1 MKVIGLC
8 GGSGAGKGTVCS
20 IFAELGIPSIDT
32 DKLYHSLIS
41 TDSECSRE
49 LVLAFGDDVYANPGV
64 DRKALRDVVFA
75 SPENLD
81 LLNKITHKHILASAR
96 DLIKNARDARAIII
110 DAPLLF
116 ESGFDK
122 ECDVKICVI
131 ADDDVRIERIIKRD
145 GITHEIA
152 KARIASQ
159 ISNDRLMEICDYAIE
174 NNSDENELRKR
185 IHALSQTLFNN

>member
-1 MKVIGLC
+1 MQVIGLC

-32 DKLYHSLIS
+32 DKLYHLLIS

-49 LVLAFGDDVYANPGV
+49 LVSAFGDDVYANPGV

-81 LLNKITHKHILASAR
+81 LLNKITHKHILASVR

-159 ISNDRLMEICDYAIE
+159 IPNDRLMEICDYAIE

>member
-41 TDSECSRE
+41 TDSECTMEIVS
-49 LVLAFGDDVYANPGV
+49 AFGSDVYANPGV
-64 DRKALRDVVFA
+64 DRKALRNIVFS
-75 SPENLD
+75 SPENLAI
-81 LLNKITHKHILASAR
+81 LNKITHKHILASVR
-96 DLIKNARDARAIII
+96 SLIKNTGEARAIII

-116 ESGFDK
+116 ESGFDR

-131 ADDDVRIERIIKRD
+131 ADEDVRIERITKRD
-145 GITHEIA
+145 GISPEIA

-159 ISNDRLMEICDYAIE
+159 IPNDELKEICDYTIE
-174 NNSDENELRKR
+174 NNVGTDELRKH
-185 IHALSQTLFNN
+185 IQALNKTLFNN

>member
-1 MKVIGLC
+1 MQVIGLC

>member
-41 TDSECSRE
+41 TDSECTRE
-49 LVLAFGDDVYANPGV
+49 IVSAFGSDVYANPGV
-64 DRKALRDVVFA
+64 DRKALRNIVFS
-75 SPENLD
+75 SPENLAI
-81 LLNKITHKHILASAR
+81 LNKITHKHILASVR
-96 DLIKNARDARAIII
+96 SIIKNTGEARAIII

-131 ADDDVRIERIIKRD
+131 ADEDVRIERITKRD
-145 GITHEIA
+145 GISPEIA

-159 ISNDRLMEICDYAIE
+159 IPNDELKEICDYTIE
-174 NNSDENELRKR
+174 NNADTDELRKH
-185 IHALSQTLFNN
+185 IQALNKILFNN

>member
-41 TDSECSRE
+41 TDSECTMEIVS
-49 LVLAFGDDVYANPGV
+49 AFGSDVYANPGV
-64 DRKALRDVVFA
+64 DRKALRNIVFS
-75 SPENLD
+75 SPENLAI
-81 LLNKITHKHILASAR
+81 LNKITHKHILASVR
-96 DLIKNARDARAIII
+96 SIIKNTDEARAIII

-131 ADDDVRIERIIKRD
+131 ADEDVRIERIIKRD
-145 GITHEIA
+145 GISPEIA

-159 ISNDRLMEICDYAIE
+159 IPNEELKEICDYTIE
-174 NNSDENELRKR
+174 NNAGTDELRKH
-185 IHALSQTLFNN
+185 IQALNKTLFNN

>member
-1 MKVIGLC
+1 MQVIGLC
-8 GGSGAGKGTVCS
+8 GGRGAGKGTVCS

-49 LVLAFGDDVYANPGV
+49 LVSAFGDDVYANPGV

-81 LLNKITHKHILASAR
+81 LLNKITHKHILASVR

-159 ISNDRLMEICDYAIE
+159 IPNDRLMDICDYAIE

>member
-1 MKVIGLC
+1 MQVIGLC

-49 LVLAFGDDVYANPGV
+49 LVSAFGDDVYANPGV

-96 DLIKNARDARAIII
+96 DLIKNARDVRAIII

-131 ADDDVRIERIIKRD
+131 ANDDVRIERIIKRD

-159 ISNDRLMEICDYAIE
+159 IPNDRLMEICDYAIE

>member
-41 TDSECSRE
+41 TDSECTRE
-49 LVLAFGDDVYANPGV
+49 LVSAFGSDVYANPGV
-64 DRKALRDVVFA
+64 DRKALRNIVFS
-75 SPENLD
+75 SPENLAI
-81 LLNKITHKHILASAR
+81 LNKITHKHILASVR
-96 DLIKNARDARAIII
+96 SLIKNTGEARAIII

-131 ADDDVRIERIIKRD
+131 ADEDVRIERITKRD
-145 GITHEIA
+145 GISPEIA

-159 ISNDRLMEICDYAIE
+159 IPNDELKEICDYTIE
-174 NNSDENELRKR
+174 NNVGTDELRKH
-185 IHALSQTLFNN
+185 IQALNKTLFNN

>member
-1 MKVIGLC
+1 MQVIGLC

-49 LVLAFGDDVYANPGV
+49 LVSAFGDDVYANPGV

-81 LLNKITHKHILASAR
+81 LLNKITHKHILASVR
-96 DLIKNARDARAIII
+96 SLIKNTGEARAIII

-159 ISNDRLMEICDYAIE
+159 IPNDRLMEICDYAIE

-185 IHALSQTLFNN
+185 IYALSQTLFNN

>member
-41 TDSECSRE
+41 TDSECTRE
-49 LVLAFGDDVYANPGV
+49 IVSAFGSDVYANPGV
-64 DRKALRDVVFA
+64 DRKALRNIVFS
-75 SPENLD
+75 SPENLAI
-81 LLNKITHKHILASAR
+81 LNKITHKHILASVR
-96 DLIKNARDARAIII
+96 SIIKNTGEARAIII

-116 ESGFDK
+116 ESGFDR

-131 ADDDVRIERIIKRD
+131 ADEDVRIERITKRD
-145 GITHEIA
+145 GISPEIA

-159 ISNDRLMEICDYAIE
+159 IPNDALKEICDYTIE
-174 NNSDENELRKR
+174 NNADTDELRKH
-185 IHALSQTLFNN
+185 IQVLNKTLFNN

>member
-32 DKLYHSLIS
+32 DKLYHSMIS
-41 TDSECSRE
+41 TDSECTME
-49 LVLAFGDDVYANPGV
+49 LVSAFGDVIYANPGI
-64 DRKALRDVVFA
+64 DRRALRDVVFS
-75 SPENLD
+75 SPDNLA
-81 LLNKITHKHILASAR
+81 LLNKITHKHILASVR
-96 DLIKNARDARAIII
+96 CLIDKADNVRAIII

-131 ADDDVRIERIIKRD
+131 ANEDVRIKRITKRD
-145 GITHEIA
+145 GITPEIA

-159 ISNDRLMEICDYAIE
+159 IPSDKLIEMCDYSIE
-174 NNSDENELRKR
+174 NNSDSNELRQR
-185 IHALSQTLFNN
+185 IQALIKILFNN

>member
-41 TDSECSRE
+41 TDSECTRE
-49 LVLAFGDDVYANPGV
+49 LVSAFGSDVYANPGV
-64 DRKALRDVVFA
+64 DRKALRNIVFS
-75 SPENLD
+75 SPENLAI
-81 LLNKITHKHILASAR
+81 LNKITHKHILASVR
-96 DLIKNARDARAIII
+96 SLIKNTGEARAIII

-131 ADDDVRIERIIKRD
+131 ADEDVRIERITKRD
-145 GITHEIA
+145 GISPEIA

-159 ISNDRLMEICDYAIE
+159 IPNDELKEICDYTIE
-174 NNSDENELRKR
+174 NNVGTDELRKH
-185 IHALSQTLFNN
+185 IQASYKAYKLS